1 MPPPLWSTD
10 TSMKIVLDGL
20 ESSTLTLLRLLNLVL
35 GSLRPPLFPGFEEAF
50 ELANPGWMPH
60 FA

>member
-1 MPPPLWSTD
+1 
-10 TSMKIVLDGL
+10 MKIVLDGL